1 MPDYNNKK
9 ENNNKDDKKDEYTE
23 AIKRATEQATAQD
36 KANDA
41 FIKSMPTEDQ
51 IARLKRAKEQDKG
64 EITKADKGE
73 ITQAEM
79 DEKMAK
85 IAEMMKKKGQ

>member
-1 MPDYNNKK
+1 MDNYNNKK
-9 ENNNKDDKKDEYTE
+9 ENNNKNDKNDKKDEYTE

-41 FIKSMPTEDQ
+41 FVKSMPTEEQ
-51 IARLKRAKEQDKG
+51 MARLKKAKE
-64 EITKADKGE
+64 EDKGE

-85 IAEMMKKKGQ
+85 IAAMMKKTGQ

>member
-1 MPDYNNKK
+1 MADYNNKK

-41 FIKSMPTEDQ
+41 FIKSMPTKDQ
-51 IARLKRAKEQDKG
+51 IARLKQAKEEG
-64 EITKADKGE
+64 KGE

>member
-1 MPDYNNKK
+1 MNDYNNKK

-41 FIKSMPTEDQ
+41 FIKSMPTKDQ
-51 IARLKRAKEQDKG
+51 AIMLKKK
-64 EITKADKGE
+64 KGE

-85 IAEMMKKKGQ
+85 IAAMMKNKGK